1 MEYKVYEVVAKDK
14 NFRIGDEVVISK
26 QNTTEDDGSELVLV
40 EKITL
45 AKHTNINPLCHE
57 KSYWF
62 TGLNWVERD
71 KLKYLR
77 TE

>member
-1 MEYKVYEVVAKDK
+1 MEYKVYEVVVEDK
-14 NFRIGDEVVISK
+14 NFSIGNEVVISK
-26 QNTTEDDGSELVLV
+26 QSKEDEGGEFVLV
-40 EKITL
+40 EKITP

-62 TGLNWVERD
+62 TGLNWIDRS